1 MNALRKFL
9 NQFFRRPRKQ
19 PDREMIMFSESL

>member
-1 MNALRKFL
+1 MNALRKFI

-19 PDREMIMFSESL
+19 PDHEMIMFSEVP